1 LEALQALSD
10 WPVAAL
16 LRRSAILYPLVNAA
30 HILCFALLVGAIATL
45 DLRLLG
51 LFRRHPLAHLGPP
64 LRRVAALGLGLAAVT
79 GALLFTTRP
88 LAYAE
93 NPAFLA
99 KLGLIGLGLLNIVLL
114 HGNRHWRR
122 AVEGGAV
129 HPSVRVAAL
138 ASLLVWVCAVIAG
151 RWIGFLQ

>member
-1 LEALQALSD
+1 LEALQALSE

-30 HILCFALLVGAIATL
+30 HILCFGLLVGAIATL

-51 LFRRHPLAHLGPP
+51 LFRRHSLAHLGPP
-64 LRRVAALGLGLAAVT
+64 LRRVAAVGLGLAALT
-79 GALLFTTRP
+79 GLLLFSTRP
-88 LAYAE
+88 VAYVE
-93 NPAFLA
+93 NPAFLV
-99 KLGLIGLGLLNIVLL
+99 KLGLIGLGLVNVALL
-114 HGNRHWRR
+114 HRNRHWRR

-129 HPSVRVAAL
+129 EPSVRAAAL
-138 ASLLVWVCAVIAG
+138 VSLLVWAGVVVAG